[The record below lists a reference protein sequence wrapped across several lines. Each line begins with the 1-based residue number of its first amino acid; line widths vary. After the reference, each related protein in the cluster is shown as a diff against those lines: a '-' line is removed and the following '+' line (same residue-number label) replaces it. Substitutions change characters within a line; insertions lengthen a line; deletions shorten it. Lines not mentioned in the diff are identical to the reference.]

1 MSAAFFVQVAREG
14 LALVLLLS
22 APPVLLALAA
32 GLAVALVQ
40 ALTSVQ
46 EQVLGYVP
54 KAMAVFVALGV
65 GGPWMAGV
73 ITRFGRAC
81 FQAAAG
87 TGP

>member
-1 MSAAFFVQVAREG
+1 MSAAFFIQVAREG

-22 APPVLLALAA
+22 APPVLLALAV

-54 KAMAVFVALGV
+54 KAVAVFASLAI

-73 ITRFGRAC
+73 LARFGRAC
-81 FQAAAG
+81 FEAAAG
-87 TGP
+87 VGP

>member
-1 MSAAFFVQVAREG
+1 MSGAFFVQVAREG
-14 LALVLLLS
+14 LALVLVLS

-54 KAMAVFVALGV
+54 KAIAVFVTLAV

-73 ITRFGRAC
+73 IARFGRAC
-81 FQAAAG
+81 FEAAAVG
-87 TGP
+87 SP